1 MKSSE
6 DLITVGVIIKPHGI
20 TGEVKVLPTTDDP
33 KRFSLLNRVFLRSP
47 QGEQVIAHVLRTR
60 YHRDALI
67 LQLDTCQSRV
77 AAEQFR
83 NWDIQIPREECL
95 PLPEGRYYI
104 FDLVGLQAKT
114 LDGQFIGMVKDVLTI
129 TNNDV
134 FVIET
139 PAHKDVLVPFVE
151 EFVKSID
158 IDKGVVLI
166 QPIEGLLE

>member
-1 MKSSE
+1 MKSPE
-6 DLITVGVIIKPHGI
+6 DLVTVGIIIKPHGI

-47 QGEQVIAHVLRTR
+47 KGEQVTAHVVQIKH
-60 YHRDALI
+60 HRDELI
-67 LQLDTCQSRV
+67 LRLDTCQSRSD
-77 AAEQFR
+77 AEHFR
-83 NWDIQIPREECL
+83 KWGIQIPREECL

-114 LDGQFIGMVKDVLTI
+114 LDGQIIGIVKDVLTI
-129 TNNDV
+129 TNNDL

-139 PAHKDVLVPFVE
+139 PTHKEVLIPFVG
-151 EFVKSID
+151 EFVKNVD
-158 IDKGVVLI
+158 IDRGVVFI